1 MTDFKALLRNPPE
14 AARGMTR
21 WWWYGCAVE
30 EKEIDRELNLMK
42 EAGIG
47 GVELQILYPLHRDNR
62 EKGVQNVP
70 YFSPRFFELTGYAAH
85 RCRELGLRFDFT
97 PGSSWPY
104 GGPPITQEYAMHRGR
119 VRTRTILPRSLPARF
134 VPRLSVRWKTAGCCP
149 KRCGM

>member
-47 GVELQILYPLHRDNR
+47 GVELQILYPLHRDDR

-70 YFSPRFFELTGYAAH
+70 YFSPRFFELTGYCLLYTSLLSRVKTH
-85 RCRELGLRFDFT
+85 DNLG
-97 PGSSWPY
+97 
-104 GGPPITQEYAMHRGR
+104 ITNNGN
-119 VRTRTILPRSLPARF
+119 
-134 VPRLSVRWKTAGCCP
+134 
-149 KRCGM
+149 